1 MTDLTIPLS
10 HLALDVGISADELA
24 RRFADVVLADDLG
37 RPSIDR
43 PIARDLI
50 TAHRVKVAAQAAA
63 ERERDEAH
71 RAALTAQSDAI
82 HARVKAIADR
92 QAAQRAD
99 GIIAPDAT
107 AAAVMCGSGKAAAL
121 DRAGRRFDELLALER
136 RGELGSGY
144 RFLPTKEI

>member
-82 HARVKAIADR
+82 HARVKVIADR
-92 QAAQRAD
+92 QAAQRAQGLWD
-99 GIIAPDAT
+99 GGMT
-107 AAAVMCGSGKAAAL
+107 AIEAMCAGDKQQDL
-121 DRAGRRFDELLALER
+121 DGVPSFRMDRLL
-136 RGELGSGY
+136 RGESFGA
-144 RFLPTKEI
+144 RFTPTKIEE